1 MIVSYDGGLMRS
13 IALEQAVAA
22 EQLGD
27 AAAAWLHALLA
38 EIEAAETAKDLF
50 SLFGNAVSVE
60 GDSFSVVLGP
70 RLAARFR
77 VVRNKGAFDASGAPA
92 WPGVRRLKLIGVEA
106 NDHSD

>member
-38 EIEAAETAKDLF
+38 EIEATETAGDLF
-50 SLFGNAVSVE
+50 SLFGNAISVE
-60 GDSFSVVLGP
+60 GD
-70 RLAARFR
+70 
-77 VVRNKGAFDASGAPA
+77 KGAFDASGAPA
-92 WPGVRRLKLIGVEA
+92 WLGVRRLKLIGVEA
-106 NDHSD
+106 NDHSG